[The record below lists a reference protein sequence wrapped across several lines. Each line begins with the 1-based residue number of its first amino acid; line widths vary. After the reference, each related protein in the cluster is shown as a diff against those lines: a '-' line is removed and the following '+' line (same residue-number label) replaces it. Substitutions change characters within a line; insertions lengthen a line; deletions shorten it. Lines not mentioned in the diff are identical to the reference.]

1 MFSQFA
7 NNLVRQYCGKE
18 NSATRWPTQGDM
30 VPFLYQKEPG
40 RYQVTIRC
48 PHCRKEWYV
57 VWDDNPGLAVKAAP
71 GRVR

>member
-7 NNLVRQYCGKE
+7 NNLVCQYCGKE

-40 RYQVTIRC
+40 RYQVTIQGQASHSRLE
-48 PHCRKEWYV
+48 P
-57 VWDDNPGLAVKAAP
+57 AAASQSELDALP
-71 GRVR
+71 D